1 MVKDAAE
8 KEIMFHD
15 ELNNHMGQGNFHRQ
29 RPFHATIHVT
39 SQEGLKKIFTDLS
52 RCLTSIIISVHQEFR
67 VLN

>member
-39 SQEGLKKIFTDLS
+39 SQEGLKKSLPTCHDVS
-52 RCLTSIIISVHQEFR
+52 RQLLFPYTKNSAF
-67 VLN
+67 